1 MPLFIFLSGLF
12 CKNTIDDGRKTAV
25 RVVFFFILYI
35 LMKLLAFLVNIIFDQ
50 EAYFQLFTEGGAPWY
65 LFAMAAFYAIG
76 YSVRNVNRKALIAFS
91 LALAVFVGYD
101 DNIGDRFV
109 LLRIFV
115 FMPFF
120 IAGWNINR
128 EKLQQFINQKYV
140 RIVGAVCCI
149 IFAIACVVLI
159 DYVYEARFLF
169 SGRHNYAAF
178 QQYALYGPIL
188 RLVGYAVSG
197 IMCFSV
203 MAVIPQKKIPVL
215 NIMGQRTLG
224 IYFFHRP
231 ILSVLIYSG
240 ALETVYSIFGLEVGI
255 WIWILIAVMLTLILA
270 APVFNKVVNFENRL
284 YL

>member
-50 EAYFQLFTEGGAPWY
+50 EAYFQLFTKGGAPWY

-115 FMPFF
+115 F
-120 IAGWNINR
+120 ILYSDW
-128 EKLQQFINQKYV
+128 KL
-140 RIVGAVCCI
+140 
-149 IFAIACVVLI
+149 
-159 DYVYEARFLF
+159 E
-169 SGRHNYAAF
+169 
-178 QQYALYGPIL
+178 YGY
-188 RLVGYAVSG
+188 GY
-197 IMCFSV
+197 
-203 MAVIPQKKIPVL
+203 L
-215 NIMGQRTLG
+215 
-224 IYFFHRP
+224 
-231 ILSVLIYSG
+231 
-240 ALETVYSIFGLEVGI
+240 
-255 WIWILIAVMLTLILA
+255 
-270 APVFNKVVNFENRL
+270 
-284 YL
+284 